1 MFRQYD
7 LIINQTKRCRD
18 YGIYISNRVNIPLST
33 MEYEDISII
42 GRDGTL
48 TKEKGYLNREIKVN
62 FNFFNPFSMPKM
74 VRELNT
80 IFSNVEEIFFTDDD
94 EVYYK
99 VKKVI
104 LGDVQREVRHYG
116 FFEVTF
122 IVEPFSFHN
131 RVVPITM
138 TNNYTLM
145 NPANYHSLPKLTVY
159 GSGDVTVTVNN
170 TTTKFNNVE
179 DYITVDSELLETYKD
194 EILQNNKKVGDYFV
208 FDVGV
213 NKISF
218 TGKVDK
224 IVIEPRWRWL

>member
-18 YGIYISNRVNIPLST
+18 FGIYISNRVDIPFAA
-33 MEYEDISII
+33 MEYEDVNVV

-48 TKEKGYLNREIKVN
+48 TKEKGYLNREIKVD
-62 FNFFNPFSMPKM
+62 FNFFNPFSMPKQM
-74 VRELNT
+74 REINT
-80 IFSNVEEIFFTDDD
+80 LFSNVEEIFFTDDD

-131 RVVPITM
+131 RVVPITI

-145 NPANYHSLPKLTVY
+145 NPTNYYSLPKLTIY

-224 IVIEPRWRWL
+224 IVIEPSWRWL

>member
-7 LIINQTKRCRD
+7 LIVNQTKRCRD
-18 YGIYISNRVNIPLST
+18 YGIYISSRVDIPLST
-33 MEYEDISII
+33 MEYEDINII

-62 FNFFNPFSMPKM
+62 FNFFNPFSMPKQM
-74 VRELNT
+74 REINT
-80 IFSNVEEIFFTDDD
+80 LFSNVEEIFFTDDD

-99 VKKVI
+99 VKKVS

-122 IVEPFSFHN
+122 TVEPFSFHN
-131 RVVPITM
+131 RVVPITI

-145 NPANYHSLPKLTVY
+145 NPTNYYSLPKLTIY

-208 FDVGV
+208 FDVGI

-224 IVIEPRWRWL
+224 IVIEPSWRWL